1 MIITDNDTLWARYH
15 HLGRGDIVVGRV
27 RLKPC
32 EEPLLL
38 DLHQR
43 GVLLIPSAVSQM
55 VSRLKSVQARLLSGF
70 MVPNTRVVYDL
81 HDLQAAI
88 TAYGQAG
95 VTRVVTKHDR
105 RNAGMGIHLWA
116 SIEEVYTQAS
126 FGVLPLPF
134 VVQPH
139 IAGCRD
145 IRVIIIDNYLEAYWR
160 HNPDNFRNNLHFGGS
175 SSPCD
180 PTPEQQEICARVMER
195 ACFPY
200 AHLDLM
206 VTPEGRTWLAEINLG
221 GGIRGA
227 RIKPAEYQ
235 ARVEAVHRQLLAA
248 ASAA

>member
-43 GVLLIPSAVSQM
+43 GVILIPSATSQM

-70 MVPNTRVVYDL
+70 MVPHTRVVYDL

-88 TAYGQAG
+88 TAYGGAG

-139 IAGCRD
+139 IADCRD
-145 IRVIIIDNYLEAYWR
+145 IRVIIIDDYLEAYWR

-180 PTPEQQEICARVMER
+180 PTPEQVDLCVRVMER

-235 ARVEAVHRQLLAA
+235 ARVEAVHQQLLAA
-248 ASAA
+248 ASTA